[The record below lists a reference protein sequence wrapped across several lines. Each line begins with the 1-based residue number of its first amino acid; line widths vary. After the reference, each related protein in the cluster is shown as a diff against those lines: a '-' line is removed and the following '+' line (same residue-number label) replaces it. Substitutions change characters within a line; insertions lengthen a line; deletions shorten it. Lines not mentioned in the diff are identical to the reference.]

1 MKLMILTH
9 KKIEYPIGL
18 LMQGLHLLG
27 RDLYSLSIRK
37 HGGREGYSMGVVG
50 GSAPATPDC
59 LYNLSLYFIGT
70 LGFGL

>member
-1 MKLMILTH
+1 MIPTH

-27 RDLYSLSIRK
+27 RDLYSLSIGK
-37 HGGREGYSMGVVG
+37 HEGREGYSVGVVG
-50 GSAPATPDC
+50 GSTPPPPTPDR